1 MPIFWPGWLRA
12 SSSDLKPPAQDR
24 NENSRN
30 SPDSKPRLK
39 LSLLPPSISGLWNS
53 TLDPLRNTPTPTPNT
68 NFEQSYTYETRYQSL
83 LPRQEKRLYDT
94 YYAIRSVFP
103 ETDWK
108 DVAYNWAI
116 INSRSFYY
124 VSPGK
129 NEPTDWN
136 DAVGMV
142 PFADYFN
149 HRGDAVSYFPF
160 WGP

>member
-53 TLDPLRNTPTPTPNT
+53 TLDPLRNTPTPTPHT
-68 NFEQSYTYETRYQSL
+68 NFEQSYTYETRYQNL